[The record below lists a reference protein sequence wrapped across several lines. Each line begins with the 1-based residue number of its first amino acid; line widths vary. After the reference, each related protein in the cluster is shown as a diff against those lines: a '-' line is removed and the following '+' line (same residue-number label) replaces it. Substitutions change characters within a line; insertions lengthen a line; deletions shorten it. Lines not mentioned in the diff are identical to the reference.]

1 MQSLTPTVELT
12 GTAKRIGFTLVELLV
27 VVGIIALL
35 IALLLPALGK
45 ARQQAEQDVCK
56 SNLRQLSLAAFIYA
70 IDSKGFCVPSG
81 LTFIGPDTM
90 NGVSG
95 TGYQNWDYEQLY
107 SLGSS
112 TYSFQRGF
120 LGVYLKTDKVIQCPA
135 ADQYNLPIT
144 TVPETY
150 GICLL
155 QANRI
160 SRITVSNETPI
171 FADAISYS
179 SAGLADRGRY
189 GHPVPCSIH
198 SRAGIPAKV
207 WVMSVFTMVMW
218 NPSSCRFDRLRPSQ
232 ACRRPQCRR
241 HSSFISDRSITRP
254 STFRRFP
261 MLAPIPQTAPT
272 STTIFS
278 GSTSKPIR

>member
-1 MQSLTPTVELT
+1 
-12 GTAKRIGFTLVELLV
+12 

-179 SAGLADRGRY
+179 SAGLSRPGQVWAPSAMLDSFQGR
-189 GHPVPCSIH
+189 H
-198 SRAGIPAKV
+198 
-207 WVMSVFTMVMW
+207 
-218 NPSSCRFDRLRPSQ
+218 
-232 ACRRPQCRR
+232 
-241 HSSFISDRSITRP
+241 
-254 STFRRFP
+254 
-261 MLAPIPQTAPT
+261 
-272 STTIFS
+272 
-278 GSTSKPIR
+278 TSKGVGNVGFYDGHVESIVVQVRPATTFSSVSTATMQAAQQLHLGPLYNKTIDFSQVPDAGTYSTNCTNIYDYLFWINKQTHSLN